1 MARDETTAS
10 PPVRVVVDDRERG
23 CAAVLA
29 LAAMPEV
36 ACEFRRLDLG
46 DYRVDGCLLVERK
59 TLTDLV
65 ASITDGRLF
74 RQAYALATHEARPL
88 LILEGT
94 AAEIADCGMRREA
107 IQGALVT
114 VTVVWGVPVL
124 RALDG
129 AESARLMLYAAR
141 QLRRAATGMVFR
153 PGRRPRGRKRAQ
165 LRVLLGLP
173 GIGKTRAE
181 RLLDAFGTVEAVM
194 TAGAKALTDVAGI
207 GADTAAGI
215 RWAVGAAADEKG
227 GHGGAAKKGGHG
239 GAAKEGGHGGAA
251 PTYDPAIHHRR
262 SIRLD
267 GYDYAREG
275 AYYVTVCAEERQRL
289 FGHVIEGHMVLNDA
303 GRMVQAVWDE
313 LPAHYPGV
321 GIDMFVVMP
330 DHIHGIV
337 YLGAGR
343 CARSAGFRPDDTPAT
358 AGMSLPDVVNRFKTM
373 TTKRYADGVKQSG
386 WPRFPGTLWQRNYY
400 EHIVRND
407 ADLNRIREYIRNNP
421 VAVGAVPPCPPEH
434 LS

>member
-1 MARDETTAS
+1 MARDESMA
-10 PPVRVVVDDRERG
+10 PLPVRVVVDDRERG
-23 CAAVLA
+23 CAAALA
-29 LAAMPEV
+29 LEAMPDV
-36 ACEFRRLDLG
+36 ACECRRLDLG
-46 DYRVDGCLLVERK
+46 DYLVDGQLLVERK

-88 LILEGT
+88 LILEGA

-173 GIGKTRAE
+173 GIGQKRAE
-181 RLLDAFGTVEAVM
+181 RLLDAFGTVAAVV
-194 TAGAKALTDVAGI
+194 TAGPKALRAVEGI
-207 GADTAAGI
+207 GKDTAAGI
-215 RWAVGAAADEKG
+215 RWAVG
-227 GHGGAAKKGGHG
+227 GGAADDG
-239 GAAKEGGHGGAA
+239 EGRARGPA

-275 AYYVTVCAEERQRL
+275 AYYVTVCAEKRQRL
-289 FGHVIEGHMVLNDA
+289 FGQVIDGHMVLNDA

-321 GIDMFVVMP
+321 GIDTVVVMP

-337 YLGAGR
+337 CLGAGR
-343 CARSAGFRPDDTPAT
+343 GVHSAGFRPDDTQET
-358 AGMSLPDVVNRFKTM
+358 AGMSLPDVINRFKTL

-400 EHIVRND
+400 EHIIRDYDAFVR
-407 ADLNRIREYIRNNP
+407 ISQYIKENP
-421 VAVGAVPPCPPEH
+421 EKWDSAVP
-434 LS
+434 